1 MRILVSDPLSPEG
14 VAALREGHDVDVRKV
29 APEELLRD
37 IAGYD
42 ALVVRSETKVTRAVL
57 EAGTRLKVVG
67 RAGVGTDNIDLVA
80 AKERGVAVVNAPTAS
95 TNAVAEL
102 AIGHML
108 ALLRH
113 LQPAD
118 ASVRGGKWEKK
129 QFMGGELA
137 GRSLGLVGVGRIG
150 LRVKEIAKAFGMT
163 VHVFDPYV
171 PLERALALGVIKH
184 DDVAELVA
192 SSDVVSI
199 HVPLTDETR
208 HLVDAALLARFRPG
222 AILVNCARG
231 GIIDEK
237 AAGDALAA
245 GRLGGLALDVFENEP
260 PTGSPV
266 LAQPNARFTPH
277 LGASTREAQEKAGLL
292 VAREVLAVLEG
303 RKPEFR
309 VV

>member
-14 VAALREGHDVDVRKV
+14 VQALREGHDVDVRKV
-29 APEELLRD
+29 TPEELLRD

-57 EAGTRLKVVG
+57 VAATRIKVVG
-67 RAGVGTDNIDLVA
+67 RAGVGTDNIDLEA
-80 AKERGVAVVNAPTAS
+80 AKARGVAVVNAPTAS

-118 ASVRGGKWEKK
+118 ASVRGGRWEKK

-137 GRSLGLVGVGRIG
+137 GRSLGLIGVGRIG
-150 LRVKEIAKAFGMT
+150 VRVTELAEAFGME
-163 VHVFDPYV
+163 VHVYDPYV
-171 PLERALALGVIKH
+171 PRERAVALGVLKH
-184 DDVAELVA
+184 DDVGALVA
-192 SSDVVSI
+192 ASDVVSV

-208 HLVDAALLARFRPG
+208 HIVDAALLARFRPG

-237 AAGDALAA
+237 AAADALAA
-245 GRLGGLALDVFENEP
+245 G
-260 PTGSPV
+260 
-266 LAQPNARFTPH
+266 
-277 LGASTREAQEKAGLL
+277 
-292 VAREVLAVLEG
+292 
-303 RKPEFR
+303 
-309 VV
+309 